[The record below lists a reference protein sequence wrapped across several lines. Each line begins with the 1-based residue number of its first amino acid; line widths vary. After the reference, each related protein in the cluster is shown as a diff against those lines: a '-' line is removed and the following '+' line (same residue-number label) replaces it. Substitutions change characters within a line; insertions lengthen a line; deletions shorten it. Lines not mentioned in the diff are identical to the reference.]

1 LQPLIPVLLFCIQ
14 ATIEGGRMRK
24 YTFPAVFLALFVG
37 TVFAQT
43 NVVPAGT
50 EVRVRTDQ
58 AIQTNAPSTD
68 RFYGATVS
76 QDVMD
81 ASGNVAIP
89 KGSPAELAVRRG
101 ADEKEVVLDL
111 QSVSVNG
118 RRYNLDVAT
127 DTRSGG
133 KEGIGKNK
141 RTGEYVG
148 GGALAGTLIGAI
160 AGGGK
165 GAAIGAIAGGAAG
178 AGAQTITRGSQVSIP
193 AETELQ
199 FRLTNPVSLREGGYR
214 DNRRNLP
221 PPAPDRR

>member
-1 LQPLIPVLLFCIQ
+1 
-14 ATIEGGRMRK
+14 MRK
-24 YTFPAVFLALFVG
+24 YIFTAVSLLVLAGLAL
-37 TVFAQT
+37 AQ

-58 AIQTNAPSTD
+58 AIQTNTPSAD

-81 ASGNVAIP
+81 ANGNVAIP
-89 KGSPAELAVRRG
+89 KGSPAQLAVRRG
-101 ADEKEVVLDL
+101 ANANEVVLDL
-111 QSVSVNG
+111 ESVSVNG
-118 RRYNLDVAT
+118 RRYSLAAAT
-127 DTRSGG
+127 NTRSGG

-199 FRLTNPVSLREGGYR
+199 FRLTNEVALRHGGYYGEH
-214 DNRRNLP
+214 RRNLP
-221 PPAPDRR
+221 PPDQRPPDQR

>member
-1 LQPLIPVLLFCIQ
+1 
-14 ATIEGGRMRK
+14 MRN
-24 YTFPAVFLALFVG
+24 YIFTTLFVILLVG
-37 TVFAQT
+37 AAVGQ
-43 NVVPAGT
+43 NIMVPAGT

-58 AIQTNAPSTD
+58 AIQTNAPSTN

-81 ASGNVAIP
+81 ANGNVAIP

-101 ADEKEVVLDL
+101 ANANEVVLDL
-111 QSVSVNG
+111 ESVTVNG
-118 RRYNLDVAT
+118 RRHSLMAAS

-165 GAAIGAIAGGAAG
+165 GAAIGALAGGATG
-178 AGAQTITRGSQVSIP
+178 AGAQTITKGSQVNIP
-193 AETELQ
+193 AETQLQ
-199 FRLTNPVSLREGGYR
+199 FRLTNDVALRGGGYY
-214 DNRRNLP
+214 NNSPRRNLP
-221 PPAPDRR
+221 PPDQR

>member
-1 LQPLIPVLLFCIQ
+1 
-14 ATIEGGRMRK
+14 MRK
-24 YTFPAVFLALFVG
+24 YIFPAVCTVLLVG
-37 TVFAQT
+37 AAFAQ
-43 NVVPAGT
+43 NNIVPSGT
-50 EVRVRTDQ
+50 EIRVRTDQ
-58 AIQTNAPSTD
+58 AIQTNTPSTD

-101 ADEKEVVLDL
+101 ANNNEVVLDL
-111 QSVSVNG
+111 ESVRVNG
-118 RRYNLDVAT
+118 RRYSLMA
-127 DTRSGG
+127 DTNARSGG

-178 AGAQTITRGSQVSIP
+178 AGAQTVTRGSQVSIP

-199 FRLTNPVSLREGGYR
+199 FRLTNDVALRNSGYR
-214 DNRRNLP
+214 GPNRPSLP
-221 PPAPDRR
+221 PPDQR